1 MGRKGNFTEIPAILA
16 KLRGKTIQEVQNETQ
31 LIIQDL
37 QKVANE
43 HKFLEKVKLIDGKN
57 VLIVLVV
64 FLMTQLSG
72 VNVLTSYMV
81 DIFSS
86 VEGSLRLIIG
96 TFNICNLLTFG
107 FVHALFISDSNKTFQ
122 QNRML
127 DHSYSIF

>member
-31 LIIQDL
+31 LIIQNL

-64 FLMTQLSG
+64 FLMTKLSG
-72 VNVLTSYMV
+72 VSVLTSYMV

-86 VEGSLRLIIG
+86 VQGSLRLIIG
-96 TFNICNLLTFG
+96 TFNICNLLIFG
-107 FVHALFISDSNKTFQ
+107 FVHCLFQTQTRHSNK
-122 QNRML
+122 
-127 DHSYSIF
+127 IE

>member
-1 MGRKGNFTEIPAILA
+1 MGREGNFTEIPAILA

-86 VEGSLRLIIG
+86 VQGSLRVIIG
-96 TFNICNLLTFG
+96 TFTKCSLLSFG
-107 FVHALFISDSNKTFQ
+107 FV
-122 QNRML
+122 
-127 DHSYSIF
+127 

>member
-86 VEGSLRLIIG
+86 VQGSLRLIIG
-96 TFNICNLLTFG
+96 FFTILLTFG
-107 FVHALFISDSNKTFQ
+107 FLNC
-122 QNRML
+122 
-127 DHSYSIF
+127 